1 MARVKLT
8 LVVCQDEDDK
18 EDKENQQ
25 GEGVY
30 KRPIF
35 TYGTAKKRIK
45 EMNDEN
51 NVNVIIYWTVS
62 WLVSWLHRKHSA
74 FTPVIYSHS
83 IS

>member
-18 EDKENQQ
+18 EDKENQL

-35 TYGTAKKRIK
+35 TYGMAKKRIK

-51 NVNVIIYWTVS
+51 NVNIIIYWTVS
-62 WLVSWLHRKHSA
+62 WLHRKHCINASHLQSC
-74 FTPVIYSHS
+74 TVIYS
-83 IS
+83 IC